1 MTLITEE
8 DLRHRAEVRYV
19 LAIRATN
26 RDEAMKYLSL
36 VQEKRKEKAKQ
47 LIDDCKKQ
55 WELGNRGAKGDWRD

>member
-1 MTLITEE
+1 VE
-8 DLRHRAEVRYV
+8 DLRHRCEVRYV

-26 RDEAMKYLSL
+26 RDEAMKYLSI

-55 WELGNRGAKGDWRD
+55 WELGSRGKKGEWYE

>member
-1 MTLITEE
+1 MTSITEE

-36 VQEKRKEKAKQ
+36 VQEKRDAKQ

-55 WELGNRGAKGDWRD
+55 WELGNRGDKGDWRE